1 MRAKLVIP
9 AAAAA
14 GMLCLAAPHAARAD
28 LPIKPLDSKDQ
39 FSVSSDPY
47 VPDNRDVRRI
57 VAVPDQQVADDL
69 DRVAR
74 TQRVLKVYLFWERFF
89 RVVRIGGVAR

>member
-14 GMLCLAAPHAARAD
+14 WMLSLAAPHPARAD

-47 VPDNRDVRRI
+47 VPDNRDPRRI
-57 VAVPDQQVADDL
+57 LAVPDQQVAG
-69 DRVAR
+69 DRDRAAR
-74 TQRVLKVYLFWERFF
+74 IERVLKVYLFWERFF